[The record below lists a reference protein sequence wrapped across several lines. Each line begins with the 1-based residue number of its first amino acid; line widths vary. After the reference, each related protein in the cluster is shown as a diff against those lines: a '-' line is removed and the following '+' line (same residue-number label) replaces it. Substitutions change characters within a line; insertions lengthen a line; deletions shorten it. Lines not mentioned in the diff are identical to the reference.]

1 MRTLKL
7 MHRHGREGWSTMEK
21 LYFGVEIGGT
31 KQQIAVCNEHGQIV
45 ELLSEKVEL
54 RNGAADILAWLKRN
68 ISTLRERYP
77 QVSAV
82 GVGFGGPL
90 ETQTGRVLISVQ
102 VPGWKDFEL
111 KTWFEATFGLPTTVV
126 VDTVAGGYAELKLG
140 SGRESDKFFYTNIG
154 TGIGGALFVDG
165 KTWDGIGYGAAFL
178 GNTYT
183 ADWTAD
189 VTGAVDRIEALC
201 SGVAIERR
209 LRSDGYVPQDSLLQ
223 TLCGGDRTALDCRV
237 LRTAAEQGD
246 AFAQEE
252 LDRVGY
258 TFGIG
263 VANVVSLLG
272 VDTVSI
278 GGGLANLGE
287 WLRKPVEKY
296 AEQYVFIS
304 GKDRFKVVICSLLD
318 NNVPIGA
325 ALYARDGFHAV

>member
-1 MRTLKL
+1 
-7 MHRHGREGWSTMEK
+7 MEK

-31 KQQIAVCNEHGQIV
+31 KQQVAVCNDRGEIV
-45 ELLSEKVEL
+45 KMLSEKVEL
-54 RNGAADILAWLKRN
+54 KNGAADILAWLKRS
-68 ISTLRERYP
+68 ITRLQERYP
-77 QVSAV
+77 QVQAI

-90 ETQTGRVLISVQ
+90 ETRTGRVLISVQ

-111 KTWFEATFGLPTTVV
+111 KTWFEATFGLPATVV

-140 SGRESDKFFYTNIG
+140 SGRQSDKFFYTNIG
-154 TGIGGALFVDG
+154 TGIGGALFIDG

-189 VTGAVDRIEALC
+189 VAGAVDRIEALC
-201 SGVAIERR
+201 SGTAIERR
-209 LRSDGYVPQDSLLQ
+209 LRSKGYVPQSSLLQ
-223 TLCGGDRTALDCRV
+223 TLCDGDRTALCCRM

-246 AFAQEE
+246 RFALEE

-287 WLRKPVEKY
+287 CLRQPVEKY

-318 NNVPIGA
+318 NNVPVGA
-325 ALYARDGFHAV
+325 ALYARDGFRTV

>member
-1 MRTLKL
+1 
-7 MHRHGREGWSTMEK
+7 MEK

-31 KQQIAVCNEHGQIV
+31 KQQVAVCNDRGEIV
-45 ELLSEKVEL
+45 EMLSEKVEL
-54 RNGAADILAWLKRN
+54 KNGAADILAWLKRS
-68 ISTLRERYP
+68 ITRLQERYP
-77 QVSAV
+77 QVQAI

-90 ETQTGRVLISVQ
+90 ETRTGRVLISVQ

-111 KTWFEATFGLPTTVV
+111 KTWFEATFGLPATVV

-140 SGRESDKFFYTNIG
+140 SGRQSDKFFYTNIG
-154 TGIGGALFVDG
+154 TGIGGALFIDG

-189 VTGAVDRIEALC
+189 VAGAVDRLEALC
-201 SGVAIERR
+201 SGTAIERR
-209 LRSDGYVPQDSLLQ
+209 LRSKGYVPQSSLLQ
-223 TLCGGDRTALDCRV
+223 TLCDGDRTALCCRM

-246 AFAQEE
+246 RFALEE

-287 WLRKPVEKY
+287 CLRQPVEKY

-318 NNVPIGA
+318 NNVPVGA
-325 ALYARDGFHAV
+325 ALYARDGFRTV

>member
-1 MRTLKL
+1 
-7 MHRHGREGWSTMEK
+7 MEK

-31 KQQIAVCNEHGQIV
+31 KQQVAVCNDRGEIV
-45 ELLSEKVEL
+45 EMLSEKVEL
-54 RNGAADILAWLKRN
+54 KNGAADILAWLKQSITR
-68 ISTLRERYP
+68 LQERYP
-77 QVSAV
+77 QVQAI

-90 ETQTGRVLISVQ
+90 ETRTGRVLISVQ
-102 VPGWKDFEL
+102 VPGWKDFAL

-140 SGRESDKFFYTNIG
+140 SGRQSDKFFYTNIG
-154 TGIGGALFVDG
+154 TGIGGALFIDG

-189 VTGAVDRIEALC
+189 VAGAVDRIEALC
-201 SGVAIERR
+201 SGTAIERR
-209 LRSDGYVPQDSLLQ
+209 LRSKGYVPQSSLLQ
-223 TLCGGDRTALDCRV
+223 TLCDGDRTALCCRM

-246 AFAQEE
+246 CFALEE

-287 WLRKPVEKY
+287 CLRQPVEKY

-318 NNVPIGA
+318 NNVPVGA
-325 ALYARDGFHAV
+325 ALYARDGFRTV